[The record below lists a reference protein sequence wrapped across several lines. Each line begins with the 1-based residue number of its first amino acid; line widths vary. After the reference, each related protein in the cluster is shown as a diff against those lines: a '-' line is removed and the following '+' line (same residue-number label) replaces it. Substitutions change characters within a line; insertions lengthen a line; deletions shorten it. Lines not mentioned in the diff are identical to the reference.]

1 MKKLFLLIGLSVMTS
16 LFGLTE
22 AEVAIFQ
29 KSANQGDA
37 DAQYELGLCYGTGA
51 GVSKNMNRA
60 VYWWQKSANQGNL
73 EAKKELETLGV
84 QQELD

>member
-29 KSANQGDA
+29 KSANQG
-37 DAQYELGLCYGTGA
+37 
-51 GVSKNMNRA
+51 
-60 VYWWQKSANQGNL
+60 NL